1 MYTKIMNG
9 TTTKLKVYI
18 VFREARENSYSGNNF
33 VGVFFDRKSAEGFI
47 AEKQNNYDYFIETYE
62 QPEAGMAH
70 EVYD

>member
-1 MYTKIMNG
+1 
-9 TTTKLKVYI
+9 
-18 VFREARENSYSGNNF
+18 